1 MVHIREM
8 QREDRESVQKILIET
23 KKFTEK
29 EIDIAMETIDVYLN
43 SPSQKD
49 YFIFAAVLENNSIA
63 GFINFGPVQ
72 ITEETYDIY
81 WVAVDPA
88 YQGRGVGKKLVLYV
102 EGRIKAME
110 GTMICIETSST
121 ERYLPTQQFYEKLG
135 YVLESRIRDFYRIGD
150 DRMIYVK
157 RLHTFM

>member
-1 MVHIREM
+1 MVHIRKM
-8 QREDRESVQKILIET
+8 QREDRESVQKILVET

-43 SPSQKD
+43 NPGQKD
-49 YFIFAAVLENNSIA
+49 YFIFAAVLENSSVA
-63 GFINFGPVQ
+63 GFINFGPVP
-72 ITEETYDIY
+72 ITEGTFDIY
-81 WVAVDPA
+81 WVAVDPV
-88 YQGRGVGKKLVLYV
+88 YQGRGVGKKLVLEV
-102 EGRIKAME
+102 EEKIKAME
-110 GTMICIETSST
+110 GTMICVETSST
-121 ERYLPTQQFYEKLG
+121 EKYFPTQQFYEKLG